1 MLREI
6 LTSLLVCS
14 CIITQNVDA
23 YETRYPPNPNAR
35 WVAALVGGLGL
46 AVLMIIILFII
57 SQFVIR
63 FMRQQRKKGLTAPTG
78 GAEPYQNVPVSPGLD
93 DNANA
98 KEKYVYYNRGMEPDE
113 TEARSRGRT
122 ASYNPNAKIL
132 NADDIR
138 RIEVSTA

>member
-6 LTSLLVCS
+6 IVSSLVLSLFVHS
-14 CIITQNVDA
+14 GAA

-57 SQFVIR
+57 SQFVIV
-63 FMRQQRKKGLTAPTG
+63 FMRQQRLKARAAAAAV
-78 GAEPYQNVPVSPGLD
+78 GAEPYHQLATSPGLD

-98 KEKYVYYNRGMEPDE
+98 KEKFVYYNRGMEPDE
-113 TEARSRGRT
+113 AEARSRGGR
-122 ASYNPNAKIL
+122 AKIL

-138 RIEVSTA
+138 RIEVSNA